1 MRIAVVLGH
10 DDEHQGA
17 YSKTLDTWEWA
28 FNLPV
33 AAGVVQ
39 NLDARGAVAK
49 LFERTAGVGYST
61 AMKVLT
67 DELNAWAPDLV
78 VSLHFNS
85 MGDTSFA
92 GCCALHWPSSVRGN
106 LAAAAISEAVA
117 GAVGNR
123 NRGAIAQ
130 ADSWSGAP
138 LYILKDTAAPAVIV
152 ESFFGSN
159 PEDAKKGGAARDSG
173 ALSAA
178 IAGAAYGIVASW

>member
-1 MRIAVVLGH
+1 MKIAVVVGH
-10 DDEHQGA
+10 DEKNQGA
-17 YSKTLDTWEWA
+17 YSSTLREFEHQ
-28 FNLPV
+28 FNTPLSV
-33 AAGVVQ
+33 GVVR
-39 NLDARGAVAK
+39 D
-49 LFERTAGVGYST
+49 
-61 AMKVLT
+61 
-67 DELNAWAPDLV
+67 LNAWGPDLV

-92 GCCALHWPSSVRGN
+92 GCCVLHWPSSVRGN

-159 PEDAKKGGAARDSG
+159 PEDATKGGAARDSG
-173 ALSAA
+173 ALAAA

>member
-1 MRIAVVLGH
+1 MRIAVVVGH
-10 DDEHQGA
+10 DEVNQGA
-17 YSKTLDTWEWA
+17 YSATLREFEYQ
-28 FNLPV
+28 FNTPLS
-33 AAGVVQ
+33 AGVVRD
-39 NLDARGAVAK
+39 LKERGAVAQT
-49 LFERTAGVGYST
+49 FHRPAGVGYST
-61 AMKVLT
+61 AMATLT
-67 DELNAWAPDLV
+67 SEINKWAPDLV

-92 GCCALHWPSSVRGN
+92 GCCVLHWPSSVRGN
-106 LAAAAISEAVA
+106 LAAAAISESVA

-138 LYILKDTAAPAVIV
+138 LYILKNTAAPAVIV

-159 PEDAKKGGAARDSG
+159 PEDATKGGAARESG
-173 ALSAA
+173 ALAAA

>member
-1 MRIAVVLGH
+1 MRIAVVVGH
-10 DDEHQGA
+10 DERNQGA
-17 YSKTLDTWEWA
+17 YSLTLDVAEWA
-28 FNLPV
+28 FNVPL
-33 AAGVVQ
+33 AAGIVQ
-39 NLDARGAVAK
+39 DLERRGAVARI
-49 LFERTAGVGYST
+49 FERPAGVGYST
-61 AMKVLT
+61 AMAQLT
-67 DELNAWAPDLV
+67 SEINQWSADLV

-106 LAAAAISEAVA
+106 MAAAAISEAVS

-138 LYILKDTAAPAVIV
+138 LYILKNTAAPAVIV

-159 PEDAKKGGAARDSG
+159 PEDASRGRTARDSG
-173 ALSAA
+173 ELAA
-178 IAGAAYGIVASW
+178 AVAGAVYGVVTSW